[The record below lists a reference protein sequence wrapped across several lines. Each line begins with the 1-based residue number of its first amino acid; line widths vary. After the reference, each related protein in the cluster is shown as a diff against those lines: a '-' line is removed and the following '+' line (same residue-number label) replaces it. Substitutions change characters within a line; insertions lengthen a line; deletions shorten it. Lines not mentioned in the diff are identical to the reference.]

1 MCLFCKSVG
10 FRLCLPLCAPLLPCA
25 AQQCPPPTWLSGTPG
40 PCPARRS
47 AHRASFCSA
56 KQTYTPSRELRHHQ
70 FTSSRYK
77 RRLSACNLPLQGK
90 LPYKSKYFISP
101 ITKQENLFQLTFKSP
116 NLFSHY
122 SLRQTGVGML
132 TSRFQCGHWPHL
144 LRTGPGGGGLADRR
158 PSAGRGPG
166 RGAQASRLHT
176 VIALVLSR
184 TPECASEHGVSVS
197 PEGQDRNLD
206 FSTRKQKPFLLSLG

>member
-25 AQQCPPPTWLSGTPG
+25 ARQCPPPTWLSGTPG
-40 PCPARRS
+40 PCPTRRS

-56 KQTYTPSRELRHHQ
+56 KQMYTPSRELRHHQ

-132 TSRFQCGHWPHL
+132 KSRLEVPVRTLAAPAPH
-144 LRTGPGGGGLADRR
+144 RPRR
-158 PSAGRGPG
+158 GRAGRPAPLCGQGAGAGGPRPAG
-166 RGAQASRLHT
+166 C
-176 VIALVLSR
+176 
-184 TPECASEHGVSVS
+184 TPLLLWFCLGHHSV
-197 PEGQDRNLD
+197 PQ
-206 FSTRKQKPFLLSLG
+206 STEFPYHRKVGTGI